1 MPTDTHIH
9 QRLEEALQRI
19 SAIEAAL
26 GALTMLAVE
35 HMPAAGQQR
44 FAEALATF
52 GAAAEK
58 EGDMATATLLTGLH
72 GAAVGGSAA

>member
-1 MPTDTHIH
+1 MPANTP

-19 SAIEAAL
+19 DAIEAAL
-26 GALTMLAVE
+26 GALTMLAVQ
-35 HMPAAGQQR
+35 HMPAAEQRR

-72 GAAVGGSAA
+72 GAAVSGSGA